1 MKSSPESSSEKLNVS
16 LVVAAPSVAPA
27 RTVKVGVVTGWI
39 INPDWVELVEKER
52 DNALAIVQRL
62 NEENDK
68 LTTRLDRLEHINNEL
83 EGTVDDLRNKLDR
96 TGYR

>member
-1 MKSSPESSSEKLNVS
+1 
-16 LVVAAPSVAPA
+16 
-27 RTVKVGVVTGWI
+27 VKVGVVTGWI

>member
-1 MKSSPESSSEKLNVS
+1 M
-16 LVVAAPSVAPA
+16 
-27 RTVKVGVVTGWI
+27 VKVGVVTGWI